1 MRPFLLRRLKT
12 DVEKSLPP
20 KKEVKL
26 YVGLTDMQLFWYK
39 KVLLKVWVNVSND
52 DNVSKTL

>member
-1 MRPFLLRRLKT
+1 MLRRLKT

-39 KVLLKVWVNVSND
+39 KVLLKVGMDGSIDAVGSIPL
-52 DNVSKTL
+52 S